1 MIGYRNRTRARAG
14 WVACA
19 LAFLLCPFA
28 SMADA
33 VLDWNELGVA
43 AVVAARQLPPDG
55 ARTMAIVHVA
65 MFNAVNAIE
74 PRFRSYGSG
83 LGAAPGASAD
93 AAAAAAAH
101 AVLVK
106 LIPEQRDTLDKAWQA
121 AQQRLSGERGGE
133 AGIALGERAAADS
146 LALRVRDGVGA
157 ANLYRPVTQPGVYV
171 STALPV
177 SHDWREVKPW
187 VMERPSQ
194 LRPEPPP
201 ALTSAVWSR
210 DYNEIKALGARD
222 STQRTAAQTET
233 ARFWAVVGVASWNP
247 IVRSLALSRSRA
259 LIDNARLFALVNM
272 AASDSFVAV
281 FDAKYAF
288 NFWRPVTA
296 IRNGDIDGN
305 DATAPDAAWLPLV
318 DTPMHPEYPC
328 AHCISAGAVAAVLEA
343 EFGSGRVATFAM
355 TSPTAPGVT
364 HRWERI
370 ADYVD
375 EVRHARIWGGL
386 HYRQSTEVGERM
398 GRAIGRLTVENALQ
412 PAP

>member
-1 MIGYRNRTRARAG
+1 MIGRRDRIRARAG

-19 LAFLLCPFA
+19 LALVLPCA

-43 AVVAARQLPPDG
+43 AVVAARQSPPDG

-74 PRFRSYGSG
+74 PRFRPYGAG
-83 LGAAPGASAD
+83 LGAAAGASAD

-106 LIPEQRDTLDKAWQA
+106 LVPDQRDTLDKAWQA
-121 AQQRLSGERGGE
+121 AQQRLTGERGAE
-133 AGIALGERAAADS
+133 AGIALGERAAADC
-146 LALRVRDGVGA
+146 LALRVKDGVGA
-157 ANLYRPVTQPGVYV
+157 ANVYRPLTQPGVYV

-187 VMERPSQ
+187 ILQQPSQ
-194 LRPEPPP
+194 MRPEPPP
-201 ALTSAVWSR
+201 ALTSAVWTR

-233 ARFWAVVGVASWNP
+233 ARFWAAVGVATWNP
-247 IVRSLALSRSRA
+247 IVRSLALSRPRT

-272 AASDSFVAV
+272 AASDAFVAV

-318 DTPMHPEYPC
+318 DTPLHPEYPC
-328 AHCISAGAVAAVLEA
+328 AHCISASAVAAVLEA
-343 EFGSGRVATFAM
+343 EFGSGRVGPIAM

-375 EVRHARIWGGL
+375 EVRHARIWGGI
-386 HYRQSTEVGERM
+386 HYRHSTEVGERM
-398 GRAIGRLTVENALQ
+398 GRAIGRLAIENALQ